1 MEKRMPDERTRI
13 AAEARGTPGD
23 EEEGT
28 ANDGIVVV
36 GQ

>member
-1 MEKRMPDERTRI
+1 MEKRMPDERAGI
-13 AAEARGTPGD
+13 AAEARGAPGD

-28 ANDGIVVV
+28 ANDGTVVV